1 MRCINSINNK
11 AHISI
16 RLVIGYAEVWMLKL
30 LVYMYLLWLVHGRNR
45 LWLMN
50 RLFMWTH
57 RQHHVVP
64 SISFTSKHWRIHQ
77 SDIRFRRESGGYSIN
92 KSRANTNRFI
102 TSCRELRRGKSDW
115 FALWRD
121 DHGIDDE
128 TWVEGVKRGNFR
140 LHPGTVSEG
149 CITITNNS
157 DFAMIRNALMNTS
170 LVQVSCMRSLMAR
183 GWVEVVASGSNNA
196 CP

>member
-1 MRCINSINNK
+1 MLCRRYPSRANIDGFTRV
-11 AHISI
+11 ISASGVRAGAI
-16 RLVIGYAEVWMLKL
+16 AKCLK
-30 LVYMYLLWLVHGRNR
+30 
-45 LWLMN
+45 
-50 RLFMWTH
+50 
-57 RQHHVVP
+57 
-64 SISFTSKHWRIHQ
+64 
-77 SDIRFRRESGGYSIN
+77 IN

-102 TSCRELRRGKSDW
+102 TFCRELRRGKSDW

-121 DHGIDDE
+121 DRGIDDE

-149 CITITNNS
+149 CITIAHNS

-170 LVQVSCMRSLMAR
+170 LVQVPCMRSLMAR
-183 GWVEVVASGSNNA
+183 GWVEVVASGSNIS

>member
-1 MRCINSINNK
+1 MCRCYLSRANIDGFTRV
-11 AHISI
+11 ISASGV
-16 RLVIGYAEVWMLKL
+16 RAGVIAKC
-30 LVYMYLLWLVHGRNR
+30 
-45 LWLMN
+45 
-50 RLFMWTH
+50 F
-57 RQHHVVP
+57 
-64 SISFTSKHWRIHQ
+64 K
-77 SDIRFRRESGGYSIN
+77 IN

-102 TSCRELRRGKSDW
+102 TSCRELRRGNSDW

-121 DHGIDDE
+121 DRGIDDE

-140 LHPGTVSEG
+140 LHPGTVSGG
-149 CITITNNS
+149 CIIIAHNS

-170 LVQVSCMRSLMAR
+170 LVQVPCMRSLMAR

>member
-1 MRCINSINNK
+1 MHLR
-11 AHISI
+11 
-16 RLVIGYAEVWMLKL
+16 G
-30 LVYMYLLWLVHGRNR
+30 LVHGRNR
-45 LWLMN
+45 
-50 RLFMWTH
+50 FMTH
-57 RQHHVVP
+57 EQGVYEHIDSIMLCRRYP
-64 SISFTSKHWRIHQ
+64 SRANIDEFTRVISA
-77 SDIRFRRESGGYSIN
+77 SGVRAGVIAKCFKIN

-102 TSCRELRRGKSDW
+102 TSFRELRQGNSDW

-121 DHGIDDE
+121 DRGIDDE

-149 CITITNNS
+149 YIIIAHNS

-170 LVQVSCMRSLMAR
+170 LVQVPCMRSLMAR
-183 GWVEVVASGSNNA
+183 GWVEVVASGSNNV

>member
-1 MRCINSINNK
+1 MNMM
-11 AHISI
+11 ISYQE
-16 RLVIGYAEVWMLKL
+16 LVRTF
-30 LVYMYLLWLVHGRNR
+30 H
-45 LWLMN
+45 
-50 RLFMWTH
+50 
-57 RQHHVVP
+57 
-64 SISFTSKHWRIHQ
+64 
-77 SDIRFRRESGGYSIN
+77 
-92 KSRANTNRFI
+92 
-102 TSCRELRRGKSDW
+102 SDW

-121 DHGIDDE
+121 DRGIDDE

-149 CITITNNS
+149 CITIAHNS

-170 LVQVSCMRSLMAR
+170 LVQVPCIRSLMAR

>member
-1 MRCINSINNK
+1 MISASGVRAGATANS
-11 AHISI
+11 
-16 RLVIGYAEVWMLKL
+16 LK
-30 LVYMYLLWLVHGRNR
+30 
-45 LWLMN
+45 
-50 RLFMWTH
+50 
-57 RQHHVVP
+57 
-64 SISFTSKHWRIHQ
+64 
-77 SDIRFRRESGGYSIN
+77 IN

-102 TSCRELRRGKSDW
+102 TSCRELRRGNSDW

-121 DHGIDDE
+121 DRGIDDE

-149 CITITNNS
+149 CITITHNS

-170 LVQVSCMRSLMAR
+170 LVQVPCMRSLMAR
-183 GWVEVVASGSNNA
+183 GWVEVVASGSNNV

>member
-1 MRCINSINNK
+1 MK
-11 AHISI
+11 
-16 RLVIGYAEVWMLKL
+16 
-30 LVYMYLLWLVHGRNR
+30 
-45 LWLMN
+45 
-50 RLFMWTH
+50 
-57 RQHHVVP
+57 
-64 SISFTSKHWRIHQ
+64 
-77 SDIRFRRESGGYSIN
+77 IN

-102 TSCRELRRGKSDW
+102 TSCRELRRGNSDW

-121 DHGIDDE
+121 DRGIDDE
-128 TWVEGVKRGNFR
+128 TWVEDVKRGNFR

-149 CITITNNS
+149 CITIAHNS

-170 LVQVSCMRSLMAR
+170 LVQVPCMRSLMAR